1 MSEIK
6 VDTLNGKTSAGDIT
20 VTVGASATQSLS
32 DGIAKSWC
40 STDGDSTVNNSHN
53 ISSTTDNADG
63 DNTFT
68 FTNNVSAAN
77 YVVFGMSKS
86 ADSGG
91 ARMAAMNFSANAG
104 NWIETSGYRLN
115 MHYDNTN
122 RRECSYISTG
132 IHGDLA

>member
-6 VDTLNGKTSAGDIT
+6 VDTLTGKTTANDIT

-32 DGIAKSWC
+32 DGIAKAWC

-53 ISSTTDNADG
+53 ISSTGDYGDGVNDFAFINNA
-63 DNTFT
+63 
-68 FTNNVSAAN
+68 SAAN

-86 ADSGG
+86 ADSAG

-104 NWIETSGYRLN
+104 NWILTSSYIIN
-115 MHYDNTN
+115 THYDNTN
-122 RRECSYISTG
+122 RRECSYMSTG
-132 IHGDLA
+132 MHGDLA